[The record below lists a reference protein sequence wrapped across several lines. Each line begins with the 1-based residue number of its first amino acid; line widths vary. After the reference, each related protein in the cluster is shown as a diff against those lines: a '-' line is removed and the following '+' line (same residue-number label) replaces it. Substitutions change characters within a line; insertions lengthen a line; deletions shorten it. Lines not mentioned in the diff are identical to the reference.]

1 MDVRRVAEKQ
11 DYILQLKQVTKS
23 FASVQ
28 VLKDIT
34 IALKRG
40 EILGLVGEN
49 GAGKSTL
56 MNILGGI
63 HQRDGGEIVLDGETF
78 EPANPKVSQAAGIA
92 FVHQELNLFTNL
104 SVYENLFISG
114 MIKNRAKTIDKRA
127 MKKIAQEKLKELG
140 ITDFTADDIVGVLPM
155 GQRQLVEITK
165 AIMKDAKI
173 IILDEPT
180 TSLSNKEKEKLFE
193 IMHLLQKQGKSL
205 IFISHILEDVFVH
218 CDEIAVLR
226 DGEIISQNSTDSI
239 TTPEVIKQMVGRELN
254 KIYPT
259 VEKTIGNVAFEVRNI
274 CQEGRF
280 ENVSLEIREGEILGL
295 FGLMGAG
302 RTELLRCLFG
312 VDPITDG
319 SIRFH
324 GKEIRPITPEN
335 CIRSG
340 MAFITENRR
349 EEGLLMPKTVK
360 QNVVLANLREISGKT
375 KFINRKAETEQTGQM
390 VEELNIKTFDA
401 GKQAVVNLSGGN
413 QQKVVF
419 GKWVLRKPRIFLL
432 DEPTRG
438 VDVGAKYEIYSII
451 NELAKNKST
460 VLIVSSEMEELMG
473 MCDRILVMSHN
484 VLTGELHRGEYEQE
498 RIMQAAIGGGK

>member
-1 MDVRRVAEKQ
+1 
-11 DYILQLKQVTKS
+11 
-23 FASVQ
+23 
-28 VLKDIT
+28 
-34 IALKRG
+34 
-40 EILGLVGEN
+40 
-49 GAGKSTL
+49 

-280 ENVSLEIREGEILGL
+280 ENVSLEIREG
-295 FGLMGAG
+295 
-302 RTELLRCLFG
+302 
-312 VDPITDG
+312 
-319 SIRFH
+319 
-324 GKEIRPITPEN
+324 
-335 CIRSG
+335 RS
-340 MAFITENRR
+340 
-349 EEGLLMPKTVK
+349 
-360 QNVVLANLREISGKT
+360 
-375 KFINRKAETEQTGQM
+375 
-390 VEELNIKTFDA
+390 
-401 GKQAVVNLSGGN
+401 
-413 QQKVVF
+413 
-419 GKWVLRKPRIFLL
+419 
-432 DEPTRG
+432 
-438 VDVGAKYEIYSII
+438 
-451 NELAKNKST
+451 
-460 VLIVSSEMEELMG
+460 
-473 MCDRILVMSHN
+473 
-484 VLTGELHRGEYEQE
+484 
-498 RIMQAAIGGGK
+498 